1 MTVVTQTAIRNIAII
16 AHVDHGKTTLVDGLL
31 RQSGTFRSNEQIQER
46 AMDSNDLERERGIT
60 ILAKNTALVYRNV
73 RINIIDTPGHADFSG
88 EVERTLNMVDSV
100 LLLIDAVDGPMP
112 QTKFVLSRSLRLG
125 LCPIVVINKIDRP
138 GAKPDDAVNRTFDLF
153 VQLGASDRQLDFPIL
168 YASAKLGYA
177 VRRLDEPKTD
187 LAPLFETILT
197 HVPPPHGSPSAPLQ
211 LLVTSIDYDPYVG
224 RLAIGKLS
232 NGRLK
237 MGDAIVRIKR
247 NGTTEA
253 GRVTRLLGFH
263 GLNRIELDGAG
274 TGEVVALAGLEEV
287 EIGETIADATEP
299 LPLPSIEIG
308 EPTLTMEF
316 MVNASPLAGTEGK
329 FVTSRHLRDRLFR
342 ELRTNVALKVE
353 ETEGG
358 DRFVVAGRGE
368 LHLAILIE
376 NMRREG
382 YELAV
387 SKPRVI
393 LKQEG
398 ERTLEPYE
406 LLLLDIEEAHQ
417 GIMIE
422 RLGKRKAE
430 LLNHQVGSDGRVRLE
445 YRIPARGLIGFHSDF
460 VTDTKG
466 TGIIHHLFDGYG
478 PYKGEIVFRT
488 RGALIAMEAGET
500 VAYGLFNLQERGELF
515 VGAGVKV
522 YAGMIIGQH
531 TRDNDLVVNPM
542 KSKKLTNM
550 RASGSDENITLTPPR
565 QMTLER
571 AIEFIADDELVEVT
585 PLSIRLRKRILD
597 ENERKRLAKRTES
610 LANAD

>member
-31 RQSGTFRSNEQIQER
+31 RQSGTFRSNEQVQER

-60 ILAKNTALVYRNV
+60 ILAKNTSLIYRNV

-197 HVPPPHGSPSAPLQ
+197 HVPPPHGSPTAPLQ

-224 RLAIGKLS
+224 RLAIGKIS
-232 NGRLK
+232 NGRIK
-237 MGDAIVRIKR
+237 MGDAIARIKR
-247 NGTTEA
+247 NRTTEA
-253 GRVTRLLGFH
+253 GRVTKLLGFH
-263 GLNRIELDGAG
+263 GLNRIELDEAG

-398 ERTLEPYE
+398 DRTLEPYE

-417 GIMIE
+417 GVMIE
-422 RLGKRKAE
+422 RLGRRKAE

-478 PYKGEIVFRT
+478 PYKGEILIRT

-610 LANAD
+610 LANTG

>member
-1 MTVVTQTAIRNIAII
+1 MTVLTQTAIRNIAII

-31 RQSGTFRSNEQIQER
+31 RQSGTFRSNEQVRER
-46 AMDSNDLERERGIT
+46 VMDSNDLERERGIT
-60 ILAKNTALVYRNV
+60 ILAKNTALTYRNV

-100 LLLIDAVDGPMP
+100 LLVVDAVDGPMP

-125 LCPIVVINKIDRP
+125 HCPIVVINKIDRP
-138 GAKPDDAVNRTFDLF
+138 GARPDDAVNRTFDLF

-177 VRRLDEPKTD
+177 VRKPDDPRTD
-187 LAPLFETILT
+187 LSPLFDTILT
-197 HVPPPHGSPSAPLQ
+197 HVPPPSGSPTAPLQ

-237 MGDAIVRIKR
+237 MGDAIVRLKR
-247 NGTTEA
+247 NGTSEP
-253 GRVTRLLGFH
+253 GRVTKLLGFH
-263 GLNRIELDGAG
+263 GLDRIELEEAG

-287 EIGETIADATEP
+287 EIGETIADVNDP
-299 LPLPSIEIG
+299 RPLPSIEIG

-316 MVNASPLAGTEGK
+316 LVNASPLAGTEGR
-329 FVTSRHLRDRLFR
+329 FVTSRHLRDRLLR

-353 ETEGG
+353 ETESG
-358 DRFVVAGRGE
+358 DRFIVAGRGE

-398 ERTLEPYE
+398 DRTLEPYE
-406 LLLLDIEEAHQ
+406 LLLLDVEEAHQ
-417 GIMIE
+417 GVVIE
-422 RLGKRKAE
+422 RLGRRKAE
-430 LLNHQVGSDGRVRLE
+430 LLNHQVGGDGRVRLE
-445 YRIPARGLIGFHSDF
+445 YRVPARGLIGFHSEF
-460 VTDTKG
+460 ISDTKG

-478 PYKGEIVFRT
+478 PYKGEIPTRT

-500 VAYGLFNLQERGELF
+500 VAYALFNLQERGELF
-515 VGAGVKV
+515 VGPGVKV

-531 TRDNDLVVNPM
+531 SRENDLVVNPM
-542 KSKKLTNM
+542 KSKKLTNI
-550 RASGSDENITLTPPR
+550 RAAGSDENVILTPPR

-585 PLSIRLRKRILD
+585 PASIRLRKRVL
-597 ENERKRLAKRTES
+597 EEHERKRLAKRAES
-610 LANAD
+610 LADAG

>member
-60 ILAKNTALVYRNV
+60 ILAKNTALIYRNV

-153 VQLGASDRQLDFPIL
+153 VQLGASDRQLEFPIL
-168 YASAKLGYA
+168 YASAKLGFA
-177 VRRLDEPKTD
+177 VRHLDEPKTD
-187 LAPLFETILT
+187 LAPLFEAILT
-197 HVPPPHGSPSAPLQ
+197 HVPPPHGSPTAPLQ

-224 RLAIGKLS
+224 RLAIGKIS
-232 NGRLK
+232 NGRLSV
-237 MGDAIVRIKR
+237 GDAIVRIKR
-247 NGTTEA
+247 NKTTEG
-253 GRVTRLLGFH
+253 GRVTKLLGFH
-263 GLNRIELDGAG
+263 GLNRIELDEAG
-274 TGEVVALAGLEEV
+274 TGEVVALAGLDEV

-417 GIMIE
+417 GVMIE
-422 RLGKRKAE
+422 RLGRRKAE

-478 PYKGEIVFRT
+478 PYKGEILFRT

-550 RASGSDENITLTPPR
+550 RAAGSDENITLTPPR

-585 PLSIRLRKRILD
+585 PMSIRLRKRILD

-610 LANAD
+610 LADA

>member
-1 MTVVTQTAIRNIAII
+1 M
-16 AHVDHGKTTLVDGLL
+16 VDG
-31 RQSGTFRSNEQIQER
+31 
-46 AMDSNDLERERGIT
+46 
-60 ILAKNTALVYRNV
+60 
-73 RINIIDTPGHADFSG
+73 
-88 EVERTLNMVDSV
+88 V
-100 LLLIDAVDGPMP
+100 LLLVDAVDGPMP

-125 LCPIVVINKIDRP
+125 HCPIVVINKIDRP
-138 GAKPDDAVNRTFDLF
+138 GARPDDAVNRTFDLF

-168 YASAKLGYA
+168 YTSAKLGYS
-177 VRRLDEPKTD
+177 VRKLDEPRTD
-187 LAPLFETILT
+187 LAPLFETILA
-197 HVPPPHGSPSAPLQ
+197 HVPPPQGSPAAPLQ

-224 RLAIGKLS
+224 RLAIGKIA

-237 MGDAIVRIKR
+237 MGDAISRIKR
-247 NGTTEA
+247 NGTTET

-263 GLNRIELDGAG
+263 GLNRVELEEAG

-287 EIGETIADATEP
+287 EIGETIADASDP
-299 LPLPSIEIG
+299 HALPTIEIG

-329 FVTSRHLRDRLFR
+329 FVTSRHLRDRLLR

-358 DRFVVAGRGE
+358 DRFIVAGRGE

-393 LKQEG
+393 LKKEG

-422 RLGKRKAE
+422 QLGRRKAE
-430 LLNHQVGSDGRVRLE
+430 LLNHQVGVDGRVRLE
-445 YRIPARGLIGFHSDF
+445 YRIPARGLIGFHSEF

-478 PYKGEIVFRT
+478 PYKGEISIRT

-585 PLSIRLRKRILD
+585 PSSIRLRKRILD
-597 ENERKRLAKRTES
+597 ENERKRVAKRTES
-610 LANAD
+610 LDA